1 MGVAIT
7 MSKKVA
13 KCLDS
18 WRPRN
23 DRIIEACLYSPSI
36 KTTVIQV
43 YSPANEAVEEVKD
56 DFYEQVQ
63 KIVDGVTRPDLL
75 LVIGDWNAE

>member
-1 MGVAIT
+1 

-13 KCLDS
+13 QCLDS

-23 DRIIEACLYSPSI
+23 DRIIETCLYSHSI
-36 KTTVIQV
+36 KTTVIRV
-43 YSPANEAVEEVKD
+43 YSPRNEAVEEVKD

-63 KIVDGVTRPDLL
+63 KIVDGIRRHDLL
-75 LVIGDWNAE
+75 FVIGDRNAE